1 MKVRFGV
8 SVISGTAFPH
18 RRELDKFAEL
28 IRIIDGSGV
37 ELIGINDT
45 VPDAYVGKIA
55 AMIREGCSNADILA
69 FLQWVQEVHKALP
82 QGMSTQDVGRRRLC

>member
-8 SVISGTAFPH
+8 SVISGTAFLH

-37 ELIGINDT
+37 ELIGTSDT
-45 VPDAYVGKIA
+45 SFIGEVVP
-55 AMIREGCSNADILA
+55 S
-69 FLQWVQEVHKALP
+69 
-82 QGMSTQDVGRRRLC
+82 GRTPHNSPPR